1 MLDLSLLKSPS
12 FMLLA
17 ISGFLCM
24 MGFFV
29 PFLYLAAR
37 AKENGMDTNLATLT
51 ISVIGISNTVARI
64 FCGFISSF
72 ESVDANILSNVAITV
87 GGLATMFSGI
97 IITPAV
103 QFTYSII
110 FGLAIGKRYSFSLGI
125 WKNRQIGNTGFFS
138 LSLSLFF
145 CSLFLCITFYHC
157 C

>member
-1 MLDLSLLKSPS
+1 
-12 FMLLA
+12 MLLA

-37 AKENGMDTNLATLT
+37 AKENGMDENLATLT
-51 ISVIGISNTVARI
+51 VSVIGISNTVARI

-97 IITPAV
+97 IITPAA
-103 QFTYSII
+103 QFTYSVI
-110 FGLAIGKRYSFSLGI
+110 FGLAIGKRYRFS
-125 WKNRQIGNTGFFS
+125 
-138 LSLSLFF
+138 
-145 CSLFLCITFYHC
+145 
-157 C
+157 